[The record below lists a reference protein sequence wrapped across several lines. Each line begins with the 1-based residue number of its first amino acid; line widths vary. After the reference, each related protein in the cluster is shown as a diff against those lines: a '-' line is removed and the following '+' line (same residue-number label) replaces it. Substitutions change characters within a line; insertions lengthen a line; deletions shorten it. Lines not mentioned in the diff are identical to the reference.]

1 MIKDTLKY
9 LVMFIV
15 LVLLQVLLLNN
26 IQFSGYVNPY
36 LYVLFIL
43 LLPFE
48 TPRYLLLLLG
58 FLLGLS
64 VDIFS
69 DTPGIHASA
78 TTFMAFLRPY
88 VIELISS
95 RDSLELNAPPRLKVM
110 GLGWFLRYTII
121 LVLAH
126 HLFLFYI
133 EVFSFMDFFHTM
145 TRSLLSSFFTIVL
158 IFISQ
163 FLVFKE

>member
-1 MIKDTLKY
+1 MISDLLKY
-9 LVMFIV
+9 TIMLVV

-36 LYVLFIL
+36 MYVLFIL

-48 TPRYLLLLLG
+48 TPSYLLLLLG
-58 FLLGLS
+58 FLIGLL

-69 DTPGIHASA
+69 NTPGMHAAA

-88 VIELISS
+88 TISLISS
-95 RDSLELNAPPRLKVM
+95 RDSIEASIPPRLKTM
-110 GLGWFLRYTII
+110 GSGWFFRYTLI

-126 HLFLFYI
+126 HLFLFFV
-133 EVFSFMDFFHTM
+133 EVFSFNGFLHTIA
-145 TRSLLSSFFTIVL
+145 RSLLSAAFTIVL
-158 IFISQ
+158 IIISQ

>member
-1 MIKDTLKY
+1 MIRDLLKY
-9 LVMFIV
+9 FIMLVV

-48 TPRYLLLLLG
+48 TPRYQLLFAG
-58 FLLGLS
+58 FFLGLC

-69 DTPGIHASA
+69 NTPGIHASA

-88 VIELISS
+88 TIELISS
-95 RDSLELNAPPRLKVM
+95 RDSIEVNTPPRIKFM
-110 GLGWFLRYTII
+110 GFGWFFRYTLI
-121 LVLAH
+121 LVLTH
-126 HLFLFYI
+126 HLFLFFI
-133 EVFSFMDFFHTM
+133 EVFTLKGFIFTLA
-145 TRSLLSSFFTIVL
+145 RSLLSAAFTVVL
-158 IFISQ
+158 IIISQ
-163 FLVFKE
+163 FLIFKE

>member
-1 MIKDTLKY
+1 
-9 LVMFIV
+9 MFVI

-26 IQFSGYVNPY
+26 VQFSGYINPY

-58 FLLGLS
+58 FFMGLCI
-64 VDIFS
+64 DIFS
-69 DTPGIHASA
+69 NTPGIHASA

-88 VIELISS
+88 TIELISS
-95 RDSLELNAPPRLKVM
+95 RDNLEVNTPPRLKNM
-110 GLGWFLRYTII
+110 GVNWFMRYTII

-133 EVFSFMDFFHTM
+133 EVFTFTAFIHTL
-145 TRSLLSSFFTIVL
+145 TRSLLSAIFTIVL
-158 IFISQ
+158 ILISQ
-163 FLVFKE
+163 FLIFKE

>member
-1 MIKDTLKY
+1 MISDFLKY
-9 LVMFIV
+9 TSMLVV

-36 LYVLFIL
+36 MYVLFIL

-58 FLLGLS
+58 FMIGLL

-69 DTPGIHASA
+69 NTPGMHASA
-78 TTFMAFLRPY
+78 ATFMAFLRPY
-88 VIELISS
+88 TISLISS
-95 RDSLELNAPPRLKVM
+95 RDSIEVNIPPRLKTM
-110 GLGWFLRYTII
+110 GFGWFMRYTLI

-126 HLFLFYI
+126 HLFLFFI
-133 EVFSFMDFFHTM
+133 EVFSMTGFLHTL
-145 TRSLLSSFFTIVL
+145 TRSLLSTAFTAILIV
-158 IFISQ
+158 ISQ
-163 FLVFKE
+163 FLIFKE

>member
-1 MIKDTLKY
+1 MIKDLLKY
-9 LVMFIV
+9 SLMLLV

-26 IQFSGYVNPY
+26 IQFSGYINPY

-48 TPRYLLLLLG
+48 TPRYLLLFLG

-64 VDIFS
+64 IDIFS
-69 DTPGIHASA
+69 NTPGIHASA

-88 VIELISS
+88 TIELISS
-95 RDSLELNAPPRLKVM
+95 RDNIEANTPPRLKNM

-121 LVLAH
+121 LVFAH

-133 EVFSFMDFFHTM
+133 EVFTFTGFIHTL
-145 TRSLLSSFFTIVL
+145 TRSILSAVFTIAMV
-158 IFISQ
+158 IISQ
-163 FLVFKE
+163 FLIFKE

>member
-1 MIKDTLKY
+1 MIRNLLTY
-9 LVMFIV
+9 FFMFVV

-36 LYVLFIL
+36 LYILFVL

-58 FLLGLS
+58 FFLGLS
-64 VDIFS
+64 VDIFAN
-69 DTPGIHASA
+69 TPGMHASA
-78 TTFMAFLRPY
+78 TTFLAFVRPY

-95 RDSLELNAPPRLKVM
+95 RDSIETNAPPRLRNM
-110 GLGWFLRYTII
+110 GLGWFLRYSIM

-126 HLFLFYI
+126 HLFLFYV
-133 EVFSFMDFFHTM
+133 EVFTFEGFIFTM
-145 TRSLLSSFFTIVL
+145 ARSLLSAFFTIVL
-158 IFISQ
+158 IIISQ

>member
-1 MIKDTLKY
+1 MIRDLLKY
-9 LVMFIV
+9 LIMLVV
-15 LVLLQVLLLNN
+15 LVLLQTLLLNN

-48 TPRYLLLLLG
+48 TPRYLLLFLG
-58 FLLGLS
+58 FFMGLFI
-64 VDIFS
+64 DIFS
-69 DTPGIHASA
+69 NTPGIHASA

-88 VIELISS
+88 TIDLISS
-95 RDSLELNAPPRLKVM
+95 RDSIEVNTPPRLKYM
-110 GLGWFLRYTII
+110 GLGWFLRYTVI

-126 HLFLFYI
+126 HLFLFFI
-133 EVFSFMDFFHTM
+133 EVFTFSGFIHTL
-145 TRSLLSSFFTIVL
+145 TRSLLSAAFTIVL

-163 FLVFKE
+163 FLIFKE